1 MTLIRKGT
9 CVVVF
14 RIAKDL
20 GDHVLPYRKRH
31 ASKSHWM
38 KTDNTLGGRFQR
50 TSQAPPSFSANWPDI
65 VEPLLDLHLYCVQ
78 RRGAPAWSQVSEA
91 GVLLMLPKDSVMKQ
105 RWSHRPS
112 KLGNA
117 NIELFNITLT
127 S

>member
-1 MTLIRKGT
+1 MSLIRKGT

-14 RIAKDL
+14 RIAKDF

-31 ASKSHWM
+31 ASKSHLM

-65 VEPLLDLHLYCVQ
+65 VEPLLDMHLYCVQ

-117 NIELFNITLT
+117 NIELVNITHT